1 MQARARLNTVSDGP
15 AHATPLA
22 PSTSTRQPPRKRQ
35 PAATRRVMVGRVA
48 RRVVG
53 LLAQGIF
60 VGLIAVAV
68 IIFVLPQ
75 VSAYATPQ
83 SYVYGDTETAVLIQW
98 SEHDSQMDG
107 IFQIATVDATA
118 QVIRARYTGFAGR
131 HDGAHVTITFR
142 DAQGSVQT
150 VEGTLGWRSLRLGIP
165 QSGAEIA
172 AVPLTPGD
180 LADYDRAVQAIQR
193 AHPGLEIQGN

>member
-1 MQARARLNTVSDGP
+1 
-15 AHATPLA
+15 
-22 PSTSTRQPPRKRQ
+22 
-35 PAATRRVMVGRVA
+35 MVGRVVLGRVV

-53 LLAQGIF
+53 LLAQGLF

-68 IIFVLPQ
+68 VIFVFPR

-107 IFQIATVDATA
+107 IFQIATVDVAA
-118 QVIRARYTGFAGR
+118 QVIRAHYTEFTGR

-142 DAQGSVQT
+142 DPQGSVQT

-180 LADYDRAVQAIQR
+180 LTDYDRAVQAIQR

>member
-1 MQARARLNTVSDGP
+1 M
-15 AHATPLA
+15 
-22 PSTSTRQPPRKRQ
+22 
-35 PAATRRVMVGRVA
+35 A
-48 RRVVG
+48 RRVLG
-53 LLAQGIF
+53 LLAQGVF

-68 IIFVLPQ
+68 AIFVAPRI
-75 VSAYATPQ
+75 SAYATPQ
-83 SYVYGDTETAVLIQW
+83 SYVYGNPETAVLIQW

-118 QVIRARYTGFAGR
+118 QVIRARYSGFVGR
-131 HDGAHVTITFR
+131 HDGAHVTITFA
-142 DAQGSVQT
+142 DPQASVQT

-180 LADYDRAVQAIQR
+180 LADYDRAVQAVQS